1 MLRTRLS
8 FSYLLLT
15 VFASGC
21 SLFSKAEKPVVQ
33 NPYTVISGALGE
45 DYFHSPSGDIAGCY
59 PKGWLQVDIRT
70 IPMQNVLE
78 VYTDENRER
87 VLVLS
92 EIPATAEFRRSVER
106 DGMAALAD
114 ESFAAKSDKQPGK
127 LVITRPDQ
135 IYTENGKLVASYE
148 YAESQSDSL
157 HRKENRVVLFTTG
170 SKFYELGMIELI
182 PPRDPNQHVQNF
194 RLLESVVA
202 SLEGVAEV
210 RTTDTTSF

>member
-1 MLRTRLS
+1 MILV
-8 FSYLLLT
+8 

-33 NPYTVISGALGE
+33 NPYTVIPGALGE
-45 DYFHSPSGDIAGCY
+45 DYFHSPSGDIAGRY

-78 VYTDENRER
+78 VYTDQDRER
-87 VLVLS
+87 ALVLS

-114 ESFAAKSDKQPGK
+114 ESFASKSEKQPGK
-127 LVITRPDQ
+127 FIITKPDQ
-135 IYTENGKLVASYE
+135 VYTENGKLVASYE

-157 HRKENRVVLFTTG
+157 HRKENRIVLFTTG
-170 SKFYELGMIELI
+170 SKFYELGMIELVA
-182 PPRDPNQHVQNF
+182 PSDTNQHTQNF

-210 RTTDTTSF
+210 HSTDTTSF

>member
-8 FSYLLLT
+8 FSYLILAAI
-15 VFASGC
+15 ASGC
-21 SLFSKAEKPVVQ
+21 GLFSKAEKPVIQ
-33 NPYTVISGALGE
+33 NPYTIITGALGE
-45 DYFHSPSGDIAGCY
+45 DYFHSPSGDIAGRY
-59 PKGWLQVDIRT
+59 PKSWLQVDIRT

-78 VYTDENRER
+78 VYTDEDRAR
-87 VLVLS
+87 ALVLS
-92 EIPATAEFRRSVER
+92 EIPATAEFRRSIER

-114 ESFAAKSDKQPGK
+114 ESFASKTAKQPG
-127 LVITRPDQ
+127 LAITRSDQ

-157 HRKENRVVLFTTG
+157 HRKLNRAVLFTTG
-170 SKFYELGMIELI
+170 SKFYELSMIELEA
-182 PPRDPNQHVQNF
+182 PADSNQHVQNF

-210 RTTDTTSF
+210 RATDTTSF

>member
-1 MLRTRLS
+1 MLRIYLS
-8 FSYLLLT
+8 LLFLILA
-15 VFASGC
+15 VIASGC
-21 SLFSKAEKPVVQ
+21 GLFSKAEKPVVQ
-33 NPYTVISGALGE
+33 NPYTVIPGALGE
-45 DYFHSPSGDIAGCY
+45 DYFHSPSGDIAGRY
-59 PKGWLQVDIRT
+59 PREWLQVDIRT

-78 VYTDENRER
+78 VYTDEDRER
-87 VLVLS
+87 ALVLS

-114 ESFAAKSDKQPGK
+114 ESFASKSDKQPGK

-170 SKFYELGMIELI
+170 SKFYELAVIELEY
-182 PPRDPNQHVQNF
+182 PVDSNQHTQNF

-210 RTTDTTSF
+210 HATDTTSF